1 MDMRWSRRE
10 IFVSDVTKELRASL
24 LFGDGE
30 TPFPERTST
39 HRTKETLVMSIRII
53 AIALAA
59 STLALTAAQAQ
70 TGSTT
75 GTGSTTTT
83 TPGMSGS
90 TGSSTGTMGSGSSG
104 SAGSGQIAQQP
115 GGFKASDYKTKAE
128 CLTAAKAANAS
139 STACS
144 SLY

>member
-1 MDMRWSRRE
+1 MDTRWPRRR
-10 IFVSDVTKELRASL
+10 IFISAVTNELRVSL

-30 TPFPERTST
+30 TPFPERQLPP
-39 HRTKETLVMSIRII
+39 KGTLVMLTRII

-59 STLALTAAQAQ
+59 STLAFTAAQAQ
-70 TGSTT
+70 TGSSTGSGTSPSPSTMGTGTT
-75 GTGSTTTT
+75 GNSTTT
-83 TPGMSGS
+83 
-90 TGSSTGTMGSGSSG
+90 MGAGSSG

-139 STACS
+139 SMACN

>member
-1 MDMRWSRRE
+1 
-10 IFVSDVTKELRASL
+10 
-24 LFGDGE
+24 
-30 TPFPERTST
+30 
-39 HRTKETLVMSIRII
+39 MSIRII

-59 STLALTAAQAQ
+59 STLAFTAAQAQ

-75 GTGSTTTT
+75 GTGTS
-83 TPGMSGS
+83 PGS
-90 TGSSTGTMGSGSSG
+90 TMGTGTTGKSTNPMGAGSSG

-128 CLTAAKAANAS
+128 CLTAAKAASAS
-139 STACS
+139 STACD